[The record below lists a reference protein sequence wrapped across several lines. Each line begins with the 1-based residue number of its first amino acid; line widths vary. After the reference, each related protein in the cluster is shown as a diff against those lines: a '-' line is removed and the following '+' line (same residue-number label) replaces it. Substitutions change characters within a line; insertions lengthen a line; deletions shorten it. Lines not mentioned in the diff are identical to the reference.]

1 MAVLHGKRGSV
12 YHGTAPVANTTNWTV
27 NVTQE
32 VAESRVHEANW
43 VERVAGLSDWS
54 ATIEGNVKET
64 AASTFMKS
72 IVSTSATAGSTA
84 VATGTT
90 ALILRRSES
99 TGIAFRGMG
108 HITEFST
115 SAPVDG
121 VQTFSATV
129 VGSGAAIRYA

>member
-1 MAVLHGKRGSV
+1 MAVLHGKQGSV
-12 YHGTAPVANTTNWTV
+12 YGGTTKVANTTNWTV

-32 VAESRVHEANW
+32 TAESRVHEADW
-43 VERVAGLSDWS
+43 VERVGGLRDWN

-72 IVSTSATAGSTA
+72 IVSATSTTLPA
-84 VATGTT
+84 GTT
-90 ALILRRSES
+90 ALILRRSGS
-99 TGIAFRGMG
+99 TGIAFRGIG
-108 HITEFST
+108 HITELST

-129 VGSGAAIRYA
+129 AGSGGAIVYTA